1 MQSFSFFSLTRSAVE
16 SELSKHFGFEKA
28 SLRAKNIFHEVY
40 KDELHS
46 ENIQFQNVSH
56 AVREFL
62 FSRYHFSAPVKIK
75 SFQVSEHDL
84 SVKFAME
91 LHDGKLIETV
101 LIPER
106 ARLTLCVSSQVGC
119 AQACRF
125 CQTGRMGLLRSLST
139 AEIVGQLVAVERWR
153 KMCSLETLKAYR
165 NITNVVYMGM
175 GEPLDNV
182 DNVLD
187 SVRIFCDP
195 QAFFLSHNKVTLSTV
210 GMLPALPFFLQNS
223 NVSVALS
230 LHSPF
235 DDERTKIMPV
245 NKSHPIQEV
254 IAVLRSAVSAGL
266 RRSFMVQYTLL
277 RGVNDTEAHA
287 VALAELLAGVGAKIN
302 LIPLNEHSGSAFRRP
317 DLGRVYG
324 FQHRLKELG
333 CVATVR
339 LSKGRDIA
347 AACGQLIENMRTVAS

>member
-1 MQSFSFFSLTRSAVE
+1 MQLFSFFSLTRSAVE

-28 SLRAKNIFHEVY
+28 SLRAKNIFREVY
-40 KDELHS
+40 KEAFYS
-46 ENIQFQNVSH
+46 EKIQFQNVSNV
-56 AVREFL
+56 VREFL
-62 FSRYHFSAPVKIK
+62 FARYDFSCPVSIQ

-84 SVKFAME
+84 SVKFLMKLE
-91 LHDGKLIETV
+91 DGKLVETV

-125 CQTGRMGLLRSLST
+125 CQTGRMGLLRSLSA

-153 KMCSLETLKAYR
+153 KTCSLETLKAYR
-165 NITNVVYMGM
+165 SITNVVYMGM

-182 DNVLD
+182 ESVLA
-187 SVRIFCDP
+187 SAHVFCDP

-235 DDERTKIMPV
+235 DAERSKIMPV
-245 NKSHPIQEV
+245 NLLHPIQNV
-254 IAVLRSAVSAGL
+254 IEVLRGAVSSGV

-277 RGVNDTEAHA
+277 RGVNDTESHA
-287 VALAELLAGVGAKIN
+287 AALAQLLAGVGAKIN

-317 DLGRVYG
+317 DLGRVYA
-324 FQHRLKELG
+324 FQTRLKELG

-339 LSKGRDIA
+339 LSKGRDID
-347 AACGQLIENMRTVAS
+347 AACGQLIENMRTAQ